1 MGHSLIIYVSFIL
14 DDPGDVEKMTEVVTD
29 LATDRSLTQ
38 HLNAKFGDALCTAII
53 NQVLKSSLAR
63 STTLLTEQGI
73 HLIYKCSPVFQK
85 LIHGI
90 VKASL
95 DKPIFGATAVKHVST
110 IFRSH
115 AIANAGVWTVMSGWR
130 LFKYWGRWN
139 TWEETTK
146 TIFKDGRAHGGDMF
160 GWILGSVVMCAFGI
174 SAFPAAVGAFVF
186 AFGGREI
193 GKMFSDMII
202 GDGSSDGDDG
212 EKAGDGGE
220 KGS

>member
-1 MGHSLIIYVSFIL
+1 
-14 DDPGDVEKMTEVVTD
+14 MTEVVTD
-29 LATDRSLTQ
+29 LATDRSFTQ

-53 NQVLKSSLAR
+53 DQVLKSSLAR
-63 STTLLTEQGI
+63 SATLLTEKGI
-73 HLIYKCSPVFQK
+73 YLIYKCSPVFQK

-90 VKASL
+90 SKASL
-95 DKPIFGATAVKHVST
+95 NKPIFGATAVKYVSR
-110 IFRSH
+110 IFWSH
-115 AIANAGVWTVMSGWR
+115 AIANAGVWTVMSDWR

-139 TWEETTK
+139 TWEQTKK
-146 TIFKDGRAHGGDMF
+146 TIFKDGMAHGGDMF
-160 GWILGSVVMCAFGI
+160 GWILGSVVMGAFGI

-193 GKMFSDMII
+193 GKILSDMII
-202 GDGSSDGDDG
+202 EDGSSDGDDG